1 MKKVL
6 IATHG
11 KMASGIKSTVE
22 LLIGQMAEIT
32 TIDAY
37 VNPDVDIVQQM
48 KEFFENKKEG
58 EQVFVFTDLQG
69 GSVNQ
74 KLISYSENPEVI
86 LITGF
91 NLAILL
97 SVIMAGDKV
106 TQEEVEGY
114 INEAREQ
121 LKVISLAEDVD
132 KVEKVPNTEGNAA
145 ITEKV
150 PDTEEKSANNQL
162 VERGKATEKIAAL
175 RVDDRLIHG
184 QVAMTWTKQLK
195 IKGIIVANDE
205 AANDST
211 QKMALKMAAPGG
223 IKVLVKPVK
232 EAIRVL
238 NHPKA
243 DKMRILVLTRTIKDA
258 VTICENTREIE
269 FLNVGN
275 VGRFDGVDVSEK
287 TVLTPTIMLTNQE
300 VESLKQLVVMN
311 PETCMQQVPND
322 ERKLVKDVIAKTG
335 L

>member
-22 LLIGQMAEIT
+22 LLIGQMAQIT

-37 VNPDVDIVQQM
+37 VDPEVDIVQQM
-48 KEFFENKKEG
+48 KAFFENKKEG

-74 KLISYSENPEVI
+74 KLISYSKDPEVI

-91 NLAILL
+91 NLAVLL

-114 INEAREQ
+114 VDEAREQ
-121 LKVISLAEDVD
+121 LKVISLAEKQDVVKTKNVSDVD
-132 KVEKVPNTEGNAA
+132 KEKGNNGDVEDYGE
-145 ITEKV
+145 
-150 PDTEEKSANNQL
+150 
-162 VERGKATEKIAAL
+162 ATGKIAAL

-205 AANDST
+205 AANDPT
-211 QKMALKMAAPGG
+211 QKMALKMAAPSG

-243 DKMRILVLTRTIKDA
+243 DGMRILVLTRTVKDA
-258 VTICENTREIE
+258 VTVCENTREVE

-287 TVLTPTIMLTNQE
+287 TILTPTIMLTDQE
-300 VESLKQLVVMN
+300 VESLKQLVEIN
-311 PETCMQQVPND
+311 PEACMQQVPND
-322 ERKLVKDVIAKTG
+322 ERKLVKDVIEKTG

>member
-37 VNPDVDIVQQM
+37 VDPEVDIVQQM
-48 KEFFENKKEG
+48 KAFFENKKEG

-74 KLISYSENPEVI
+74 KLISYSKDPEVI

-91 NLAILL
+91 NLAVLL

-106 TQEEVEGY
+106 TQEDVEGY
-114 INEAREQ
+114 IDEAREQ
-121 LKVISLAEDVD
+121 LKVISLAEKQDVVKTENASDID
-132 KVEKVPNTEGNAA
+132 KEKGNNGDVADYG
-145 ITEKV
+145 E
-150 PDTEEKSANNQL
+150 
-162 VERGKATEKIAAL
+162 ATGKIAAL

-205 AANDST
+205 AANDPT
-211 QKMALKMAAPGG
+211 QKMALKMAAPSG

-243 DKMRILVLTRTIKDA
+243 DGMRILVLTRTVKDA
-258 VTICENTREIE
+258 VMVCENTREVE

-287 TVLTPTIMLTNQE
+287 KILTPTIMLTDQE
-300 VESLKQLVVMN
+300 VESLKQLVEIN
-311 PETCMQQVPND
+311 PEVCMQQVPND
-322 ERKLVKDVIAKTG
+322 ERKLVKDIIEKTG

>member
-37 VNPDVDIVQQM
+37 VNPEVDIVQQM

-74 KLISYSENPEVI
+74 KLISYSKNPEVI

-91 NLAILL
+91 NLAVLL

-106 TQEEVEGY
+106 TQKDVEGY
-114 INEAREQ
+114 IDESREQ
-121 LKVISLAEDVD
+121 LKMISL
-132 KVEKVPNTEGNAA
+132 
-145 ITEKV
+145 TEKQDV
-150 PDTEEKSANNQL
+150 VKTKNVSDIDKEKGNNGD
-162 VERGKATEKIAAL
+162 VADYGEATGKIAAL

-205 AANDST
+205 AANDPT
-211 QKMALKMAAPGG
+211 QKMALKMAAPSG

-243 DKMRILVLTRTIKDA
+243 DGMRILVLTKTVKDA
-258 VTICENTREIE
+258 VMVCENTREVE
-269 FLNVGN
+269 FLNIGN

-287 TVLTPTIMLTNQE
+287 TILTPTIMLTDQE
-300 VESLKQLVVMN
+300 VESLKQLVEIN

-322 ERKLVKDVIAKTG
+322 ERKLVKDIIEKTG